1 MAIIEKLHVLN
12 FRNLADQYLLPNNNI
27 NLILGQNGQ
36 GKTNFIESIYYLGHG
51 RSFKTKNFR
60 DVVPFDDQQ
69 IKISAVVDSQKVS
82 IKKSRDKSVVLIN
95 NEKISS
101 NSFLSQILPIQ
112 IISPDRGFVVGGSP
126 KLKRSYLDW
135 GVFHNNKNTLKTY
148 KTYKKTLKSINTLL
162 AGGNNTGLQEWF
174 EQFANLSVE
183 ITNDRTS
190 YIEKLLS
197 TLKKDSHNKLNSL
210 IKSKEVFNFQIQ
222 TGWPK
227 EVDALNQTQIFEY
240 LLKNK
245 NTFLKTKYLNYGPHR
260 ASVEFFLNNKNEN
273 YLSRGEQKKMSIVF
287 WMLQV
292 MALVENKLNPVVLI
306 DDISSELDDVKIK
319 SVINFLTET
328 NIQIFITDIGNKN
341 LPLDTKKS
349 TIFEIKKGVLEAH
362 VVLFFKHKITP
373 KKSR

>member
-51 RSFKTKNFR
+51 RSFKTKSFR

-82 IKKSRDKSVVLIN
+82 IKKSRDKSVVSIN

-101 NSFLSQILPIQ
+101 NSFLSQTLPIQ

-135 GVFHNNKNTLKTY
+135 GVFHNNKNTLKAY
-148 KTYKKTLKSINTLL
+148 KAYKKTLKNINTLL
-162 AGGNNTGLQEWF
+162 AGNNNSGLEEWF
-174 EQFANLSVE
+174 EQFANLSLE

-210 IKSKEVFNFQIQ
+210 IKAKEAFSFQIQ

-227 EVDALNQTQIFEY
+227 EVDALNQTQILEY

-260 ASVEFFLNNKNEN
+260 ANVEFFLNNKKEN

-292 MALVENKLNPVVLI
+292 MVLVENKLNPVVLI
-306 DDISSELDDVKIK
+306 DDISSELDHTKIK

-349 TIFEIKKGVLEAH
+349 TIFEIKKGVLE
-362 VVLFFKHKITP
+362 VM
-373 KKSR
+373 